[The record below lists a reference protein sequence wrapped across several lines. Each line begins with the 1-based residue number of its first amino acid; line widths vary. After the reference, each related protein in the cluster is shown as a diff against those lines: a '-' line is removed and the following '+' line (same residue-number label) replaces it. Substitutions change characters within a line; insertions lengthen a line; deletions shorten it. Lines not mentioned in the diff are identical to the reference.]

1 MVFRRAAWR
10 GIGVGLAL
18 AWAAGAAG
26 PAAAQALPR
35 WRTGIV
41 FVKADSVFHQLIG
54 KEKGFHQ
61 AYGLDVEFVVLP
73 GDTDVMKSIVAGA
86 TETVEITPASP
97 LAAIEKGARL
107 KIVASF
113 MPGLNYVLYSKKD
126 IGGLKD
132 LYGRTVAVT
141 APNSFPELLLRTTL
155 QKQGLDPAKV
165 HLVQAGGDP
174 DRVKALLAGKV
185 DAAVAAIEFLRQV
198 ERADRKLLVDFAQ
211 ILPEWTR
218 NVVVT
223 TDQVI
228 KERPDHLRRFLLAKA
243 KGIRY
248 TLEHRDETI
257 AIMARVSKQE
267 PSDVAWVYDWFVK
280 RKLMQPNGYV
290 SPAALNWMQELN
302 VRLGRQTKVLP
313 MEQIATWE
321 FQKQIAAELGEYKW

>member
-1 MVFRRAAWR
+1 MGMKMWVAWLAVALGWAAW
-10 GIGVGLAL
+10 
-18 AWAAGAAG
+18 AAG
-26 PAAAQALPR
+26 PAAAQALPK

-86 TETVEITPASP
+86 TESIEITPASP
-97 LAAIEKGARL
+97 LTAIEKGARL

-126 IGGLKD
+126 IKALKD

-141 APNSFPELLLRTTL
+141 APNSFPELLLRTSM
-155 QKQGLDPAKV
+155 QRQELDPSKV
-165 HLVQAGGDP
+165 QLVQAGGDP

-185 DAAVAAIEFLRQV
+185 DAAVAAIEFLHQV
-198 ERADRKLLVDFAQ
+198 ERADRKLLVDFAEV
-211 ILPEWTR
+211 LPEWTR

-257 AIMARVSKQE
+257 GIMARVSKQE
-267 PSDVAWVYDWFVK
+267 SSEVAWVYDWFVR

-290 SPAALNWMQELN
+290 RPAAINWMQELN
-302 VRLGRQTKVLP
+302 VRLGRQSKVLP
-313 MEQIATWE
+313 IEQVATWE
-321 FQKQIAAELGEYKW
+321 FQKQIVAELGEMKW

>member
-1 MVFRRAAWR
+1 MGSKTGKGGLVAVAALVFASW
-10 GIGVGLAL
+10 
-18 AWAAGAAG
+18 AAG
-26 PAAAQALPR
+26 PAAGQALPK

-61 AYGLDVEFVVLP
+61 ADGLDVEFVVLP
-73 GDTDVMKSIVAGA
+73 GDTDVMKAIVAGA

-97 LAAIEKGARL
+97 LVAIEKGAKL

-126 IGGLKD
+126 IKDLKD

-141 APNSFPELLLRTTL
+141 APNSFPELLLRSAM
-155 QKQGLDPAKV
+155 QRQGLDPTKV

-185 DAAVAAIEFLRQV
+185 DAAVAAMEFLRQV
-198 ERADRKLLVDFAQ
+198 ERADRKLLVDFAEV
-211 ILPEWTR
+211 LPEWTR

-243 KGIRY
+243 RGIRY
-248 TLEHRDETI
+248 TLENRDDTI
-257 AIMARVSKQE
+257 TIMARVSKQE
-267 PSDVAWVYDWFVK
+267 RSEVEWVYDWFVR

-302 VRLGRQTKVLP
+302 VRLGRQSKMLP
-313 MEQIATWE
+313 MEQIATWD
-321 FQKQIAAELGEYKW
+321 FQKQITAELGEYKW

>member
-1 MVFRRAAWR
+1 MGKRVCGSA
-10 GIGVGLAL
+10 LAL
-18 AWAAGAAG
+18 ALWWAAGAPT
-26 PAAAQALPR
+26 PAAGQALPK

-41 FVKADSVFHQLIG
+41 FVKADSVFHQLIA

-86 TETVEITPASP
+86 AESVEITPASP
-97 LAAIEKGARL
+97 LAAMEKGAKL

-126 IGGLKD
+126 IKDLKD

-141 APNSFPELLLRTTL
+141 APGSFPELLLRTTM
-155 QKQGLDPAKV
+155 QRQGLDPSKV
-165 HLVQAGGDP
+165 QLVQAGGDP

-185 DAAVAAIEFLRQV
+185 DAAVAAIEFLHRV
-198 ERADRKLLVDFAQ
+198 EQANEKLLVDFAEV
-211 ILPEWTR
+211 LPHWTR

-228 KERPDHLRRFLLAKA
+228 KDRPDDLRRFLLAKA
-243 KGIRY
+243 KGVRY

-257 AIMARVSKQE
+257 AIMAKVSKQE
-267 PSDVAWVYDWFVK
+267 ASEVAWVYDWFVR

-290 SPAALNWMQELN
+290 SPDAINWMQDLN
-302 VRLGRQTKVLP
+302 VRLGRQGKVLP
-313 MEQIATWE
+313 LDQVATWE
-321 FQKQIAAELGEYKW
+321 FQKQIVKDLGEYKW

>member
-1 MVFRRAAWR
+1 MGSRVGRAA
-10 GIGVGLAL
+10 LAL
-18 AWAAGAAG
+18 TLGWTAWVVV
-26 PAAAQALPR
+26 PAEAQTLPK

-54 KEKGFHQ
+54 KEKGFHES
-61 AYGLDVEFVVLP
+61 YGLDVEFVVLP
-73 GDTDVMKSIVAGA
+73 GDTDVMKAIVAGA

-97 LAAIEKGARL
+97 LVAIEKGAKL

-113 MPGLNYVLYSKKD
+113 MPGLNYVLFSKKEVKD
-126 IGGLKD
+126 LKD

-141 APNSFPELLLRTTL
+141 APNSFPELLLRTSM
-155 QKQGLDPAKV
+155 QRQGLDPSKV
-165 HLVQAGGDP
+165 QLVQAGGDP

-198 ERADRKLLVDFAQ
+198 ERADRKLLLDFAEV
-211 ILPEWTR
+211 LPEWTR

-248 TLEHRDETI
+248 TLENRDDTI
-257 AIMARVSKQE
+257 NIMAKVSKQDR
-267 PSDVAWVYDWFVK
+267 SDVEWVYDWFVK

-290 SPAALNWMQELN
+290 SPAALNWLQDLN
-302 VRLGRQTKVLP
+302 IRLGRQTKVLP

-321 FQKQIAAELGEYKW
+321 FQKQIVAELGEYKW

>member
-1 MVFRRAAWR
+1 MGCRIGMRGAA
-10 GIGVGLAL
+10 LAL
-18 AWAAGAAG
+18 ALVWAGGAAVPAGAQG
-26 PAAAQALPR
+26 LPN

-41 FVKADSVFHQLIG
+41 FVKADSVFHQLIA

-97 LAAIEKGARL
+97 LVAIEKGAKL

-126 IGGLKD
+126 IKDLKD

-141 APNSFPELLLRTTL
+141 APNSFPELLLRTAL
-155 QKQGLDPAKV
+155 QRQGLDPARV
-165 HLVQAGGDP
+165 QLVQAGGDP

-185 DAAVAAIEFLRQV
+185 DAAVAAMEFLRQV
-198 ERADRKLLVDFAQ
+198 ERADRRLLVDFAE

-248 TLEHRDETI
+248 ALENRDDTI
-257 AIMARVSKQE
+257 NIMAKVAKQDRSE
-267 PSDVAWVYDWFVK
+267 VEWVYDWFVQ
-280 RKLMQPNGYV
+280 RKLMQPNAYV
-290 SPAALNWMQELN
+290 SPAALNWMQDLN
-302 VRLGRQTKVLP
+302 VRLGRQSKVLP
-313 MEQIATWE
+313 MEQVATWD
-321 FQKQIAAELGEYKW
+321 FQRQIIAELGEYKW

>member
-1 MVFRRAAWR
+1 MWGAA
-10 GIGVGLAL
+10 LAL
-18 AWAAGAAG
+18 ALGWAGGAAG
-26 PAAAQALPR
+26 PAAAQALPK

-86 TETVEITPASP
+86 TESIEITPASP
-97 LAAIEKGARL
+97 LTAIEKGAKL

-126 IGGLKD
+126 IKELKD

-141 APNSFPELLLRTTL
+141 APNSFPELLLRTAM
-155 QKQGLDPAKV
+155 QKQGLDPSKV
-165 HLVQAGGDP
+165 QLIQAGGDP

-185 DAAVAAIEFLRQV
+185 DAAVAAIEFLHRV
-198 ERADRKLLVDFAQ
+198 EHANEKLLVDFAEV
-211 ILPEWTR
+211 LPHWTR

-223 TDQVI
+223 TDQII
-228 KERPDHLRRFLLAKA
+228 KERPDDLRHLLLAKA
-243 KGIRY
+243 KGVRY

-257 AIMARVSKQE
+257 AIMAKVSKQE
-267 PSDVAWVYDWFVK
+267 PSEVAWVYDWFVRK
-280 RKLMQPNGYV
+280 RLMQPNGYV

-302 VRLGRQTKVLP
+302 VRLGRQSKVLP
-313 MEQIATWE
+313 MEQVATWE
-321 FQKQIAAELGEYKW
+321 FQKDIVKELGEYKW

>member
-1 MVFRRAAWR
+1 MGRKLWVAAVMAAF
-10 GIGVGLAL
+10 VGG
-18 AWAAGAAG
+18 AWAPASAAG
-26 PAAAQALPR
+26 QALHK

-41 FVKADSVFHQLIG
+41 FVKADSVFHQLMA

-86 TETVEITPASP
+86 TESVEITPTSP
-97 LAAIEKGARL
+97 LAAMEKGAKL

-126 IGGLKD
+126 VKDLKD

-141 APNSFPELLLRTTL
+141 APGSFPELLLRTTM
-155 QKQGLDPAKV
+155 QRQGLDPSKV
-165 HLVQAGGDP
+165 QLIQAGGDP

-185 DAAVAAIEFLRQV
+185 DAAVAAIEFLHRV
-198 ERADRKLLVDFAQ
+198 EAAHEKLLVNFAEV
-211 ILPEWTR
+211 LPHWTR

-228 KERPDHLRRFLLAKA
+228 KERPDDLRRFLVAKT
-243 KGIRY
+243 KGVRY

-257 AIMARVSKQE
+257 AVMAKVSKQE
-267 PSDVAWVYDWFVK
+267 PSEVAWVYDWFVRK
-280 RKLMQPNGYV
+280 KLMQPNGYV
-290 SPAALNWMQELN
+290 SPDAINWMQELN
-302 VRLGRQTKVLP
+302 VRLGRQSKVLP
-313 MEQIATWE
+313 LDQVATWD
-321 FQKQIAAELGEYKW
+321 FQKEIVKELGEYKW

>member
-1 MVFRRAAWR
+1 MGMKMWVAWLAVALGWAAW
-10 GIGVGLAL
+10 
-18 AWAAGAAG
+18 AAG
-26 PAAAQALPR
+26 PAAAQALPK

-86 TETVEITPASP
+86 TESIEITPASP
-97 LAAIEKGARL
+97 LTAIEKGARL

-126 IGGLKD
+126 IKALKD

-141 APNSFPELLLRTTL
+141 APNSFPELLLRTSM
-155 QKQGLDPAKV
+155 QRQELDPSKV
-165 HLVQAGGDP
+165 QLVQAGGDP

-185 DAAVAAIEFLRQV
+185 DAAVAAIEFLHQV
-198 ERADRKLLVDFAQ
+198 ERADRKLLVDFAEV
-211 ILPEWTR
+211 LPEWTR

-257 AIMARVSKQE
+257 GIMARVSKQE
-267 PSDVAWVYDWFVK
+267 SSEVAWVYDWFVR

-290 SPAALNWMQELN
+290 SPAAINWMQELN
-302 VRLGRQTKVLP
+302 VRLGRQSKVLP
-313 MEQIATWE
+313 IEQVATWE
-321 FQKQIAAELGEYKW
+321 FQKQIVAELGEMKW

>member
-1 MVFRRAAWR
+1 MGSRLGRAA
-10 GIGVGLAL
+10 LAL
-18 AWAAGAAG
+18 ALGWTAWVAV
-26 PAAAQALPR
+26 PAEAQTLSK

-54 KEKGFHQ
+54 KEKGFHES
-61 AYGLDVEFVVLP
+61 YGLDVEFVVLP

-97 LAAIEKGARL
+97 LAAMEKGAKL

-113 MPGLNYVLYSKKD
+113 MPGLNYVLFSKKEVKD
-126 IGGLKD
+126 LKD

-141 APNSFPELLLRTTL
+141 APNSFPELLLRTSL
-155 QKQGLDPAKV
+155 QRQGLDPSKV
-165 HLVQAGGDP
+165 QLVQAGGDP

-198 ERADRKLLVDFAQ
+198 ERADRKLLLDFAEV
-211 ILPEWTR
+211 LPEWTR

-248 TLEHRDETI
+248 TLENRDDTI
-257 AIMARVSKQE
+257 NIMAKVSKQDRSE
-267 PSDVAWVYDWFVK
+267 VEWVYDWFVK

-290 SPAALNWMQELN
+290 SPAALNWLQDLN
-302 VRLGRQTKVLP
+302 IRLGRQTKVLP

-321 FQKQIAAELGEYKW
+321 FQKQIVSELGEYKW

>member
-1 MVFRRAAWR
+1 MGSRVGRAA
-10 GIGVGLAL
+10 LAL
-18 AWAAGAAG
+18 TLGWTAWVVV
-26 PAAAQALPR
+26 PAEAQTLPK

-61 AYGLDVEFVVLP
+61 ADGLDVEFVVLP
-73 GDTDVMKSIVAGA
+73 GDTDVMKAIVAGA

-97 LAAIEKGARL
+97 LVAIEKGAKL

-126 IGGLKD
+126 IKDLKD

-141 APNSFPELLLRTTL
+141 APNSFPELLLRSAM
-155 QKQGLDPAKV
+155 QRQGLDPTKV

-185 DAAVAAIEFLRQV
+185 DAAVAAMEFLRQV
-198 ERADRKLLVDFAQ
+198 ERADRKLLVDFAEV
-211 ILPEWTR
+211 LPEWTR

-243 KGIRY
+243 RGIRY
-248 TLEHRDETI
+248 TLENRDDTI
-257 AIMARVSKQE
+257 TIMARVSKQE
-267 PSDVAWVYDWFVK
+267 RSEVEWVYDWFVR

-302 VRLGRQTKVLP
+302 VRLGRQSKMLP
-313 MEQIATWE
+313 MEQIATWD
-321 FQKQIAAELGEYKW
+321 FQKQITAELGEYKW